1 MKESYNYLGKKIKND
16 TIFSLYGNIWGYD
29 ITLFNYYNEEEI
41 ILEPESK
48 YIIEE
53 ITKNNNDVL
62 MIKCKLNIN
71 SLILLNIDEITIYY
85 YYNNRYY
92 SSEYEIKI
100 FGDKFVKNNENN
112 KNIKI
117 LYENNIYEL
126 NSAFKV

>member
-1 MKESYNYLGKKIKND
+1 MKESYNFFEKKIKNE

-85 YYNNRYY
+85 NYNNKY
-92 SSEYEIKI
+92 
-100 FGDKFVKNNENN
+100 
-112 KNIKI
+112 
-117 LYENNIYEL
+117 
-126 NSAFKV
+126 